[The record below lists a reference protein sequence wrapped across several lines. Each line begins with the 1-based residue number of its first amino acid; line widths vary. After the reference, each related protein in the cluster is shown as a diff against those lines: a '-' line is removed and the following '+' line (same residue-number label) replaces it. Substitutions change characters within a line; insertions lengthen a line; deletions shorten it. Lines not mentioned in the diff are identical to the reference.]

1 MVRGQP
7 QTPGVIFS
15 LRDVKSELLQ
25 IETEVL
31 L

>member
-1 MVRGQP
+1 MIMGQP

-15 LRDVKSELLQ
+15 LRDVKNELLK